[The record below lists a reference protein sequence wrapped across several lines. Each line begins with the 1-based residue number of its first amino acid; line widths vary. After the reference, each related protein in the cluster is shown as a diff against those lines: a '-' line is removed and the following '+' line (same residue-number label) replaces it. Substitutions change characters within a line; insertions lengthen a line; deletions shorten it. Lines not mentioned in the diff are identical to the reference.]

1 MSLTVVIC
9 LSILGGAGICLN
21 YSSTNQLLEQTLRE
35 TVKIASDKVAN
46 ELTSYLNVAIDT
58 GTIARLTDPQQS
70 TGNKQLLI
78 DDKVKQYGFQRG
90 NIIGPDGISAL
101 DGKDYSD
108 RDYFHK
114 AMAG

>member
-1 MSLTVVIC
+1 M
-9 LSILGGAGICLN
+9 
-21 YSSTNQLLEQTLRE
+21 
-35 TVKIASDKVAN
+35 
-46 ELTSYLNVAIDT
+46 AIDT

-78 DDKVKQYGFQRG
+78 DDKVKQYGFQSG

-114 AMAG
+114 AMAGQANISEPLVSEVNGELSIIVAAPYGRTDGLIQQSQAWYSLFRRVHF

>member
-58 GTIARLTDPQQS
+58 GTIAR
-70 TGNKQLLI
+70 
-78 DDKVKQYGFQRG
+78 
-90 NIIGPDGISAL
+90 
-101 DGKDYSD
+101 
-108 RDYFHK
+108 
-114 AMAG
+114 